1 MNEQEQKTILLVEDE
16 ALIAVMEREMLER
29 HGFNVITA
37 SNGEKAIE
45 IVRTTPDIDL
55 ILMDINLGRG
65 MDGTEAAEIILKE
78 KDIPILFLSSYT
90 QAEVVQKTEKIVSYG
105 YVVKSS
111 GETVLITSIKMA
123 FKLSD
128 AYQRLKE
135 REEALYQAE
144 KKYRSIF
151 ESVIEGIFQITPEE
165 RYLTVN
171 PQLARI
177 YGYSSPEEMIETIT
191 DVGRQIYVNPDER
204 LEFLRI
210 LQEKGSIS
218 GFEVQL
224 KRKGGSPFW
233 ASINA
238 RCVYDE
244 NGKLLYYDGTS
255 EDITNRKHLES
266 QLFQSQKMEAI
277 GTLAGGVAHDFNN
290 ILTAIMGFGGLLQ
303 TDMQEDDPKRTF
315 VDQILIAS
323 DKAANLTHSLLAF
336 SRKQQIILKPLGI
349 NDCVKG
355 TSKLLKRLLTEDI
368 ELKIRL
374 SEKTLVIMG
383 DATQIDQILI
393 NLAVNARD
401 AMPMGGTLSI
411 ETNMITLDDE
421 FIRMHGYGKP
431 GKHVLLS
438 VSDTGIGM
446 DEATKARIFD
456 PFFTTK
462 EVGKGTGLGLS
473 TVYGIVKQHNGYIT
487 VYSEHGHGTTFRIY
501 LPLVD
506 IEKEQKAPPV
516 HNMKKGSETI
526 LIAEDDPGIRNF
538 TREILQRYGYT
549 IIEAIDGEEAVST
562 FMENRSRIDLIILDV
577 VMPKKNGKE
586 VYDEIVKTSPDM
598 KFLFT
603 SGYTGDVILEKGI
616 RDDAI
621 DFISKPLLS
630 NELLKKI
637 RDVLDG

>member
-1 MNEQEQKTILLVEDE
+1 MNEQKQKTILLVEDE

-29 HGFNVITA
+29 HGFNVILA
-37 SNGEKAIE
+37 SSGEKAINT
-45 IVRTTPDIDL
+45 VRDTPAIDL

-78 KDIPILFLSSYT
+78 KNIPILFLSSYT
-90 QAEVVQKTEKIVSYG
+90 QAEVVQKTEKIASYG

-123 FKLSD
+123 FKLFD
-128 AYQRLKE
+128 AYQRLEE

-151 ESVIEGIFQITPEE
+151 DNVIEGIFQITPEE

-210 LQEKGSIS
+210 LQEKGLIT

-224 KRKGGSPFW
+224 KRKDGSPFW
-233 ASINA
+233 VSINA

-244 NGKLLYYDGTS
+244 NGNILYYDGTS

-290 ILTAIMGFGGLLQ
+290 ILTAITGFGGLLKM
-303 TDMQEDDPKRTF
+303 DMREDDPNRAF
-315 VDQILIAS
+315 VDEILAS
-323 DKAANLTHSLLAF
+323 SERAANLTHSLLAF

-349 NDCVKG
+349 NNSVKE

-383 DATQIDQILI
+383 DATQIDQVLI
-393 NLAVNARD
+393 NLAANARD
-401 AMPMGGTLSI
+401 AMPTGGTLSI
-411 ETNMITLDDE
+411 ETKMVTLDDE
-421 FIRMHGYGKP
+421 FIGMHGYGKP
-431 GKHVLLS
+431 GKYALLS
-438 VSDTGIGM
+438 ASDTGIGM

-462 EVGKGTGLGLS
+462 EIGKGTGLGLS

-501 LPLVD
+501 LPSVD
-506 IEKEQKAPPV
+506 IEKEQKASPV
-516 HNMKKGSETI
+516 HNIKKGSETI
-526 LIAEDDPGIRNF
+526 LMAEDDPGIRNF

-549 IIEAIDGEEAVST
+549 IIEAIDGEEAVRT
-562 FMENRSRIDLIILDV
+562 FMENRNRIDLIILDV
-577 VMPKKNGKE
+577 VMPGKNGKE
-586 VYDEIVKTSPDM
+586 VYDEIVKTDPGM

-603 SGYTGDVILEKGI
+603 SGYTGDVILDKGI
-616 RDDAI
+616 MEDTVN
-621 DFISKPLLS
+621 FISKPLLP

>member
-487 VYSEHGHGTTFRIY
+487 VYSEHGRGTTFRIY

-526 LIAEDDPGIRNF
+526 LMAEDDPGIRNF